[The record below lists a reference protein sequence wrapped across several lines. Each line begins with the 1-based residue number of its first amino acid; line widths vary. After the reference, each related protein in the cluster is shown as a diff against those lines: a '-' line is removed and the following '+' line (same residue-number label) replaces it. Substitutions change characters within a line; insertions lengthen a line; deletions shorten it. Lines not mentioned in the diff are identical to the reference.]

1 MGTKR
6 NPGQFDC
13 YDAAEV
19 DEPRFVLLGRDKAA
33 PALIREWAF
42 LRRAQI
48 AAGQKPPED
57 EDKVL
62 EALAC
67 AAAMEAWRRQHRG
80 RG

>member
-1 MGTKR
+1 MGTIR

-13 YDAAEV
+13 HDAAEI
-19 DEPRFVLLGRDKAA
+19 DEPRFTLLARDKAA
-33 PALIREWAF
+33 PSLIREWAF

-48 AAGQKPPED
+48 AAGQKPAED

-62 EALAC
+62 EALRC
-67 AAAMEAWRRQHRG
+67 AEAMESWRRQHRG